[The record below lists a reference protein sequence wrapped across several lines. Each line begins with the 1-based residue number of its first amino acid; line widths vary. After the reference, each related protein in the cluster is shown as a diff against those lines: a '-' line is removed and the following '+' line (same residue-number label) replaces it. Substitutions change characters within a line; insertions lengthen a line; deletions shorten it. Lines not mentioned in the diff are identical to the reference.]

1 MTSRYERQQ
10 TALETAEKRLAQAQV
25 RRDKAAARLKDRQ
38 RATDTRSKIMLGGAL
53 LALAEQGHTEA
64 RNALGAILRDH
75 APSWP
80 ERDKK
85 ALTEALKARR
95 DRQQR

>member
-10 TALETAEKRLAQAQV
+10 IALENAEKRLAQAQV

-53 LALAEQGHTEA
+53 LALAEQGQEDA
-64 RNALGAILRDH
+64 KRALGVILRDH

-80 ERDKK
+80 ERDKR